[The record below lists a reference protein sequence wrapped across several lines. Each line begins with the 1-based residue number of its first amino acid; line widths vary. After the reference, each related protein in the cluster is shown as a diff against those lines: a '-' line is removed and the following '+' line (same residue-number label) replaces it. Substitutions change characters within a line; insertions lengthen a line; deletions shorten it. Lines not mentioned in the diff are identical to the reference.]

1 MGLCLLIGSFIFF
14 FILSLVQMSDEEK
27 LGFDKMDATF
37 PCLFFGVLLF
47 YIGIVSILYPLLY
60 DN

>member
-14 FILSLVQMSDEEK
+14 FIVVLIQMSDEEK

-37 PCLFFGVLLF
+37 PCLFSGILLF
-47 YIGIVSILYPLLY
+47 YIGLVTILHQLF
-60 DN
+60 

>member
-14 FILSLVQMSDEEK
+14 FIVFLVQMSDEEK
-27 LGFDKMDATF
+27 LGFDKMDVTF
-37 PCLFFGVLLF
+37 PGLFFGILLF

>member
-47 YIGIVSILYPLLY
+47 YIGLVTILHQLF
-60 DN
+60 